1 MEDHIDGKSH
11 SGDDLGYG
19 TEMARY
25 GKIGMEYNRNRMGRY
40 VIGLAMWCHSTSF
53 EIGVYHGIH
62 VYPRINLGW
71 GWWMPLGLH
80 NWENIWKKCIV

>member
-19 TEMARY
+19 REMARY

-40 VIGLAMWCHSTSF
+40 MIGLDM
-53 EIGVYHGIH
+53 
-62 VYPRINLGW
+62 
-71 GWWMPLGLH
+71 
-80 NWENIWKKCIV
+80 